1 MKKIDKAEEEI
12 SSSLGKTK
20 WQIRMMKLKSKAKGI
35 LGMMLGGIASFAFIA
50 IGALILITLA
60 RMALQKWKDTY
71 MPKPDGSKL
80 TIFGIS
86 IPGWD
91 TIKALGIGIKNFI
104 TVGLP
109 NHFNRLQKFFGKMK
123 KSLFGK
129 GGILEDMAAT
139 KNALRRI
146 IAAWIIG

>member
-1 MKKIDKAEEEI
+1 
-12 SSSLGKTK
+12 
-20 WQIRMMKLKSKAKGI
+20 
-35 LGMMLGGIASFAFIA
+35 
-50 IGALILITLA
+50 
-60 RMALQKWKDTY
+60 

-91 TIKALGIGIKNFI
+91 TIKALGTGIKNFI

-146 IAAWIIG
+146 IAAWIIGQTKKVGGAIFSVVMQIIGWCFCWVPGV